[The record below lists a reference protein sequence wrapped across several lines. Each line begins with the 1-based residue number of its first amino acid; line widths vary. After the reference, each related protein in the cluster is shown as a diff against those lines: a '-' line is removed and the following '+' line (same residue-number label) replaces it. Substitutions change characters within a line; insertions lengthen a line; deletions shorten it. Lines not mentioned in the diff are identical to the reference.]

1 MLQRYKKV
9 CKCDERFCFFS
20 ISYEK
25 FAILVVYLSFFRIF
39 VANLTKGI

>member
-1 MLQRYKKV
+1 MKDFV
-9 CKCDERFCFFS
+9 FFS

-39 VANLTKGI
+39 VANLTKGT